1 LDKTKTRLVN
11 LRVAIVDNSI
21 DPSVYTPV
29 AHWAKYVNTPWAAFR
44 APEGKLPDPAEFSH
58 FILTGSEASILEPEP
73 WVENETAFVRAA
85 FEAGKSILGSCYGH
99 QLLARALAGPAHVG
113 RCREP
118 EVGWIPV
125 QIRAAAS
132 FLVPAEETAQAFSL
146 HFDEVRDLPK
156 DRFEILASTE
166 ICPIQG
172 FAVRGRNVRGFQIHP
187 EIDVPEA
194 RALLAKT
201 VETRGRGWE
210 LCARALSRTPFDS
223 GLIFKIVN
231 LFIAF
236 SA

>member
-1 LDKTKTRLVN
+1 MPPSEPI
-11 LRVAIVDNSI
+11 RVAIIDNSI

-29 AHWAKYVNTPWAAFR
+29 AHWAGFLEAPWQAFR
-44 APEGKLPDPAEFSH
+44 APEGKLPGLASFSH
-58 FILTGSEASILEPEP
+58 FILTGSEASILDLQP
-73 WVENETAFVRAA
+73 WVADEIDFVNGA
-85 FEAGKSILGSCYGH
+85 FEAGKAILGSCYGH
-99 QLLARALAGPAHVG
+99 QLLARALAGPACVG

-118 EVGWIPV
+118 EIGWIPV
-125 QIRAAAS
+125 DIKPTAP
-132 FLVPAEETAQAFSL
+132 FLGPAGIAYAFSL
-146 HFDEVRDLPK
+146 HFDEVRDLPR

-187 EIDVPEA
+187 EIDVPAA
-194 RALLAKT
+194 RALLAKI

-210 LCARALSRTPFDS
+210 LCALALSRAPLDS